1 MVIDMHITVVR
12 MRAEHIP
19 ALAAIEKACF
29 SAPWSEAALKE
40 ELQNPLA
47 VFLAA
52 VDENGTV
59 CGYAG
64 MHTVA
69 DEGFFAN
76 VAVSPTY
83 RRQGAADA
91 LVNALSDY
99 GREHNF
105 YRLTLEVRV
114 SNQAAIALYQ
124 KHGFICDGVR
134 PHFYTAPDEDAYIY
148 SLYYKRGE

>member
-1 MVIDMHITVVR
+1 MQLTILPMQ
-12 MRAEHIP
+12 AEHIS

-29 SAPWSEAALKE
+29 SAPWSETALRE

-47 VFLAA
+47 VFLTA

-76 VAVSPTY
+76 VAVSPAC
-83 RRQGAADA
+83 RRQGVADA
-91 LVNALSDY
+91 LVGALRDY
-99 GREHNF
+99 GKEHNF

-114 SNQAAIALYQ
+114 NNQAAIALYQ
-124 KHGFICDGVR
+124 KHGFVCDGVR
-134 PHFYTAPDEDAYIY
+134 PHFYAAPDEDAYIY